1 MNRDALIRR
10 IGQLAR
16 DQGKEFQ
23 FDKSRGKGS
32 HGTLY
37 YDGKRSVCP
46 KGELKKGTLL
56 KILKDLGINRDFL
69 R

>member
-1 MNRDALIRR
+1 MNRDFLIRR
-10 IGQLAR
+10 IAQLAR
-16 DQGKEFQ
+16 NQEKDFH

-32 HGTLY
+32 HGTIY

-56 KILKDLGINRDFL
+56 KILKDLGINKDIL